1 MVIVGAVSEHNEQR
15 KPGVTVKGHII
26 IDYRYLNP
34 GDIGQMVAEVGPL
47 FAASKVR
54 AIEQVYR
61 GFEHVPAAFLSLF
74 GSTKRGKA
82 IVEL

>member
-1 MVIVGAVSEHNEQR
+1 MPVATGTIIIYRAL
-15 KPGVTVKGHII
+15 TVKGHII
-26 IDYRYLNP
+26 VDY
-34 GDIGQMVAEVGPL
+34 
-47 FAASKVR
+47 FAARKVR
-54 AIEQVYR
+54 AIEQVYS